1 MSKLLRQV
9 PAPDD
14 QKHYGDYHDYGS
26 WAGTSY
32 AGENDLPLGYWV
44 YITPNW
50 YIFGE
55 AKAQQAMTS
64 QYRASHVTGD
74 PSRRPAPQYPRGRRP
89 PDRLGVADAR
99 RPGREWLELR
109 YEKPVKAVAVVVYET
124 YNPGTFRRIHV
135 FAAGGGQQQSFKRN
149 DTLPAVGNKR
159 VVVTPITARFELLE
173 IGRVRIELDS
183 PGVNGW
189 NEIDAVGLLNRSG
202 VTHWATS
209 ANRQQHVCRTGK
221 S

>member
-1 MSKLLRQV
+1 MRSHVYRNVLTWGLMTLAVFLLAAPAIVGAEGEPAGASLLRVPYVVQAVEPVVKHGAGARYAKLLRQV

-14 QKHYGDYHDYGS
+14 QKHYGDYHDYGY

-55 AKAQQAMTS
+55 CQAPQAMTS

-74 PSRRPAPQYPRGRRP
+74 PSKRPAPQYPRGRRP

-99 RPGREWLELR
+99 RPARMARTSLR
-109 YEKPVKAVAVVVYET
+109 KARQ
-124 YNPGTFRRIHV
+124 GSRR
-135 FAAGGGQQQSFKRN
+135 RR
-149 DTLPAVGNKR
+149 L
-159 VVVTPITARFELLE
+159 
-173 IGRVRIELDS
+173 
-183 PGVNGW
+183 
-189 NEIDAVGLLNRSG
+189 
-202 VTHWATS
+202 
-209 ANRQQHVCRTGK
+209 
-221 S
+221 